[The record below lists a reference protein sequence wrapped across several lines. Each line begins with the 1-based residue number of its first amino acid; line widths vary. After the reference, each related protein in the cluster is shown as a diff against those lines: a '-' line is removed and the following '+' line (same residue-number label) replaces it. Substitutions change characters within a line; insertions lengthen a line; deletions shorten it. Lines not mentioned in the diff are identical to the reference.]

1 MFRRAEEAR
10 IIPTCKWIAPAI
22 AVALTAIPV
31 PASSNATGS
40 EALTYVQARAA
51 SMRGEHRRSAQLLA
65 GLADSNASDLT
76 INRKALAEAIG
87 AGDMPLALRLARK
100 LPESELAVDARLLLV
115 ADELRNRRADRA
127 IRLLGGTEPE
137 STLGFIEPLLR
148 AWGAA
153 ERRDLTGA
161 LNAIDT
167 IPVNSLLGPFRFE
180 NRAFILL
187 KFRRPADAEP
197 FARRAIGSAGGREA
211 RLRLA
216 LADAFL
222 AAGDRQ
228 RAVAM
233 VQGMG
238 TETGAARERIQS
250 GKPTGQAIESAAQAF
265 AEVLLGL
272 AVDLN
277 RLNNR
282 ALPVG
287 MVQVARYA
295 DPQNSAASVLLALLF
310 ESQDRSSEALR
321 ILAGI
326 PSSDALAPQARDAAA
341 RILID
346 SKRVPEAYA
355 LAREMASRPGAGVS
369 DFARLGDVLQSM
381 ERYQDPADAY
391 GRAIALT
398 AAQGLTTEQWPLH
411 LLRATALESADRWD
425 EAKQALQAGLA
436 IAPEQPL
443 ILNFYGY
450 AKLER
455 GEDLDSAEAMIRKA
469 SALDPENASIT
480 DSLGWALFKRGRL
493 ADAIETLQRAA
504 LRDPQQWEIHE
515 HLGDALYTMGR
526 RYEARF
532 AWSAALTTAEDD
544 VAPRL
549 RMKLESGLTPANAAP

>member
-1 MFRRAEEAR
+1 MRD
-10 IIPTCKWIAPAI
+10 
-22 AVALTAIPV
+22 
-31 PASSNATGS
+31 SG
-40 EALTYVQARAA
+40 LTYVQARAA
-51 SMRGEHRRSAQLLA
+51 SMRGEHRRSAELLA
-65 GLADSNASDLT
+65 ALADMNGSDPM

-100 LPESELAVDARLLLV
+100 LPQADLAVDARLLLA
-115 ADELRNRRADRA
+115 ADELKRRRVDRA
-127 IRLLGGTEPE
+127 LQYLRGTEE
-137 STLGFIEPLLR
+137 EGNLDFIDPLLR
-148 AWGAA
+148 AWDLA
-153 ERRDLTGA
+153 ERRDLSGA
-161 LNAIDT
+161 LATIDA
-167 IPVNSLLGPFRFE
+167 IPVNSLLGPFKFE
-180 NRAFILL
+180 NRAFLLL
-187 KFRRPADAEP
+187 KFRKPAEAEP

-216 LADAFL
+216 LADGFL

-233 VQGMG
+233 VEGMG
-238 TETGAARERIQS
+238 TETGAARQRILS
-250 GKPTGQAIESAAQAF
+250 GRPTGQAIETPSQAY
-265 AEVLLGL
+265 AEMLLGL

-282 ALPVG
+282 ALPIG
-287 MVQVARYA
+287 MVQVARFA
-295 DPQNSAASVLLALLF
+295 DPNNSAAAVLLALLY
-310 ESQDRSSEALR
+310 ESQDRSTEALR
-321 ILAGI
+321 VLSSVS
-326 PSSDALAPQARDAAA
+326 SSDPLSPQSRDAAA

-355 LAREMASRPGAGVS
+355 LAREAAGASNAGVS
-369 DFARLGDVLQSM
+369 DYARLGDVLQEM
-381 ERYQDPADAY
+381 QRYNEAADAY
-391 GRAIALT
+391 ARALELT

-425 EAKQALQAGLA
+425 DAKQALQRGLQ

-469 SALDPENASIT
+469 SDLDPDNASIT

-493 ADAIETLQRAA
+493 ADAVETLQRAA
-504 LRDPQQWEIHE
+504 LRDPQQAEIHE

-544 VAPRL
+544 VAPRIKL
-549 RMKLESGLTPANAAP
+549 KLESGLTSANAAP

>member
-1 MFRRAEEAR
+1 
-10 IIPTCKWIAPAI
+10 
-22 AVALTAIPV
+22 
-31 PASSNATGS
+31 
-40 EALTYVQARAA
+40 
-51 SMRGEHRRSAQLLA
+51 MRGEHSRSAELMA
-65 GLADSNASDLT
+65 SLADANSSDLT

-100 LPESELAVDARLLLV
+100 LPSKELAVDARLLLV
-115 ADELRNRRADRA
+115 ANELRNRHADRA
-127 IRLLGGTEPE
+127 IHFLGETDPE
-137 STLGFIEPLLR
+137 SSLGFLEPLLK

-153 ERRDLTGA
+153 ERRDLNGA

-167 IPVNSLLGPFRFE
+167 VPVNSLLGPFRFE

-187 KFRRPADAEP
+187 KFRKPEDAEP

-216 LADAFL
+216 LADGFL

-228 RAVAM
+228 RAIAM
-233 VQGMG
+233 VEGMG
-238 TETGAARERIQS
+238 TETGAARQRILS
-250 GKPTGQAIESAAQAF
+250 GKPTGEAIETSAQAF

-295 DPQNSAASVLLALLF
+295 DPKNSAAAVLLALLF
-310 ESQDRSSEALR
+310 ESQDRSTDALR
-321 ILAGI
+321 ILSDI
-326 PSSDALAPQARDAAA
+326 SSTDPLAPQARDASA

-355 LAREMASRPGAGVS
+355 LAREMSSAPSAGVS
-369 DFARLGDVLQSM
+369 DFARLGDVLQAM
-381 ERYQDPADAY
+381 EEYNQAADAY
-391 GRAIALT
+391 GRAVALT

-411 LLRATALESADRWD
+411 LLRATALESANRWD
-425 EAKQALQAGLA
+425 EAKQALQAGLV

-469 SALDPENASIT
+469 SELDPENASIT
-480 DSLGWALFKRGRL
+480 DSLGWAQFKRGRH

-504 LRDPQQWEIHE
+504 VRDPQQSEIHE

-532 AWSAALTTAEDD
+532 AWNAALTTAEGD
-544 VAPRL
+544 VAPRIKL
-549 RMKLESGLTPANAAP
+549 KLESGLNPANAAP